1 MSYTPRRRSSH
12 RRTAPKTVSA
22 GLGLLLVLGLIT
34 TNAGAQDPV
43 ADAPEGVRLLAVN
56 ERGVFFEGRLGH
68 FYADLD
74 DPTYT
79 AIAADRIE
87 TVCAGD
93 PPMTFG
99 VATQTD
105 DGTWTAK
112 IPSPVYRG
120 LYIYE
125 NPPDKPSEVPLPAV
139 LCPELAGGAE
149 APEPFAVGWVRQSSE
164 ATTEQ
169 WYWHDS
175 GDAPQPPGSYDNSI
189 VGWAWD
195 DEGQRYRV
203 RGVAKYDLPPDGPPN
218 LEEGV
223 LTLSV
228 APVAG

>member
-1 MSYTPRRRSSH
+1 MQFMLAIRS
-12 RRTAPKTVSA
+12 RINRTTAQMMLA
-22 GLGLLLVLGLIT
+22 GLALLVVLGLAAT
-34 TNAGAQDPV
+34 TAGAQDPV
-43 ADAPEGVRLLAVN
+43 ADAPEAVRLLAVN

-68 FYADLD
+68 FYADLA

-79 AIAADRIE
+79 AIAGLPIE
-87 TVCAGD
+87 TLCTSD

-99 VATQTD
+99 VATEND

-112 IPSPVYRG
+112 IPSALYRG

-125 NPPDKPSEVPLPAV
+125 NPPDKPAEVPLPAV
-139 LCPELAGGAE
+139 LCPALAEGAE
-149 APEPFAVGWVRQSSE
+149 PPEPFAVGWARQSSE

-169 WYWHDS
+169 WYWNDS

-189 VGWAWD
+189 AGWAWD

-203 RGVAKYDLPPDGPPN
+203 RGVAQYDLPPDGPPN

-223 LTLSV
+223 LALSV
-228 APVAG
+228 TAVAG